1 MKSDW
6 SDIES
11 NRTSP
16 RGWESKTGDRFGWF
30 VWLKGKTQIRA
41 MVADGEATDW
51 EHVSISVAYLAGN
64 TWTPRTPKWEEMC
77 WVKSLFWNP
86 DECVIQYHPPE
97 KDYVNTHNH
106 CLHLWRPVHGEIP
119 MPPKIM
125 V

>member
-1 MKSDW
+1 MRSDW
-6 SDIES
+6 SHLETHRRSFQDYM
-11 NRTSP
+11 
-16 RGWESKTGDRFGWF
+16 SKPGETFGWF

-41 MVADGEATDW
+41 MAVDGTETGW
-51 EHVSISVAYLAGN
+51 EHVSVSVAYRVGN

-77 WVKSLFWNP
+77 WIKSQFWNRE
-86 DECVIQYHPPE
+86 ECVIEYHPPE

-119 MPPKIM
+119 TPPKIC